1 MLWRQ
6 VCLLLASVDGVGALM
21 ASVSAVA
28 GQKMAG
34 TFPYWVAMWG
44 ELFVCTRMS
53 IFVPTIRLLIGSAA
67 QRDNEP
73 DLSQPSTCPPQ
84 NNTHCEIVS
93 LVYCPTTIDTT

>member
-6 VCLLLASVDGVGALM
+6 VGLLLASVDDVGALM
-21 ASVSAVA
+21 VSVSAVA

-44 ELFVCTRMS
+44 EVIVCTRMG
-53 IFVPTIRLLIGSAA
+53 IFVPTIDLLIGSAA

-73 DLSQPSTCPPQ
+73 DLPKPSTSPPQ

-93 LVYCPTTIDTT
+93 LVYCPTTMDIT